1 MKKIFLTLFLLSTLI
16 FTACGL
22 SGDKNSGDHT
32 SIKFRKIL
40 VIGIDDEYAPL
51 GFRDKDNQIVGFD
64 VDLAKEAGSRMGVT
78 FEFKPIKW
86 ENKRHELES
95 GEIDLIWNGL
105 DITDDRKE
113 YILYTKPYMENRQIV
128 LVKRYSGLVIRSE
141 GDLAGKIVGTQAGS
155 TSENYVEE
163 NVALKK
169 SFAEFKTYVNYTEA
183 LDALENEEIDVLIA
197 DELLSRYTVN
207 QNHEK
212 FAVIDV
218 TIGPVTEMAIG
229 FRKHDVELRDKVQNV
244 FGDMVKDGTAQK
256 ISEQWFHADLI
267 SFKK

>member
-1 MKKIFLTLFLLSTLI
+1 MKKIFLTVLILLTTFL
-16 FTACGL
+16 TACGS
-22 SGDKNSGDHT
+22 SGDKNSDDPT
-32 SIKFRKIL
+32 SVKFRKIL

-51 GFRDKDNQIVGFD
+51 GFRDKNNQIVGFD
-64 VDLAKEAGSRMGVT
+64 VDLAKEAGSRLGVT

-86 ENKRHELES
+86 SNKRQELES
-95 GEIDLIWNGL
+95 GNIDIIWNGL

-113 YILYTKPYMENRQIV
+113 YILYSKPYMDNRQIV

-155 TSENYVEE
+155 TSEAYIEE
-163 NVALKK
+163 DAALKE

-183 LDALENEEIDVLIA
+183 LDALENEEVDLLIA

-218 TIGPVTEMAIG
+218 TIGPVTKMAIG
-229 FRKHDVELRDKVQNV
+229 FRKHDVELHDKVQNV
-244 FGDMVKDGTAQK
+244 FGEMVKDGTAQK
-256 ISEQWFHADLI
+256 ISEHWFHADLI
-267 SFKK
+267 RFKK